1 MSPSQERK
9 EWRKFNRLQGQY
21 FRRWFIRWNRYYNE
35 QLNILLDNM
44 NMIDPSSAIFNQ
56 SDTTELFNKMYGDTG
71 VAFARHG
78 FATTKAASPEQIDNW
93 LFEMIRYASLFGGE
107 SIESINRTGRDF
119 AKKLI
124 AEATAT
130 AIEEGLS
137 GFELEQEVE
146 KIVKKDW
153 RIHGKFNAER
163 IARTEIS
170 TASNHGAF
178 IGARDTGLKL
188 RKIWLT
194 NMDGRERDSHAM
206 ANGQSVPMNE
216 PFIVG
221 SSRMMHAGAKG
232 APAAENINCRCVTI
246 YRSSLFD

>member
-35 QLNILLDNM
+35 QLNILLDNREK
-44 NMIDPSSAIFNQ
+44 IDPVSTIFTQ
-56 SDTTELFNKMYGDTG
+56 EATTKMFTKMYSDVGI
-71 VAFARHG
+71 AFARHSFG
-78 FATTKAASPEQIDNW
+78 TVKNANPLELDKW
-93 LFEMIRYASLFGGE
+93 LMEMIAYALSSGG
-107 SIESINRTGRDF
+107 SHIESINRTGRDF
-119 AKKLI
+119 ARKMI
-124 AEATAT
+124 SEATAT
-130 AIEEGLS
+130 AIEQGLS
-137 GFELEQEVE
+137 GFELEQEIE

-178 IGARDTGLKL
+178 IGAESTGLQL

-216 PFIVG
+216 PFSVG
-221 SSRMMHAGAKG
+221 NSKLMHAGDARG
-232 APAAENINCRCVTI
+232 LPEDVIMCRCVTI